1 MSASA
6 RGTETQTPDSIRAD
20 AYRALVLGSPDGV
33 ALVVAGRIVLANLAL
48 ARLLGAADAAAL
60 EGGSVLELVDPDRQ
74 EAFAERIQAALQ
86 KSDRGAFA
94 EERLVRRDASTV
106 DVEIAVVPYPG
117 VGEPAVQVAVRDIS
131 DRKRSEERMTALA
144 YRDALT
150 GLPNRRLFNDRLGI
164 ALAQARRYRHRLA
177 VVFVDLDRFKP
188 VNDTLGHAAG
198 DELLQLVAERLSAC
212 VRLGDTVA
220 RLAGD
225 EFTLLLPG
233 IHYVED
239 VSKVSQKLTEA
250 MRRPFRLRGQEVHVS
265 ASGGI
270 SIYPDDAQ
278 DAEALL
284 ANADIAMYRAKQHG
298 RDNFQ
303 MYAPSMTQKAL
314 EQGVLAEKLR
324 GALDA
329 NQMALY
335 YQPTLDLATGRIVG
349 AEALLRWQH
358 PELGLIFPKDFL
370 SLADFTGLILSLG
383 PWALE
388 QACAQARDW
397 QRRGSRDVFVA
408 VNLSAY
414 ELQQSD
420 LLGHVERALG
430 KTGLDPSS
438 LHLEI
443 PEGYAM
449 QDLERTIEKLRS
461 LKALGVEITIDGFG
475 SGFSSLARLSRLPI
489 DALKM
494 DLSFVRGATTDP
506 DDASLVTAV
515 IAVAHSLKL
524 EVIAQGVE
532 TEAQVALLRSLQCD
546 GVQGY
551 IWSPPVPAD
560 QCERLLVKG
569 VIPLQAAPRS
579 AVGP

>member
-1 MSASA
+1 VAS
-6 RGTETQTPDSIRAD
+6 
-20 AYRALVLGSPDGV
+20 
-33 ALVVAGRIVLANLAL
+33 GRIVFANASL
-48 ARLLGAADAAAL
+48 ARVLGAPRPEDL
-60 EGGSVLELVDPDRQ
+60 EGSLLFEIVDPDRK
-74 EAFAERIQAALQ
+74 EDLAERIRVAVQEGER
-86 KSDRGAFA
+86 RGFT
-94 EERLVRRDASTV
+94 EERLLRRDGTSV
-106 DVEIAVVPYPG
+106 DAEMAIVPHEG
-117 VGEPAVQVAVRDIS
+117 AGEPAVQVVVRDIS

-198 DELLQLVAERLSAC
+198 DELLQQVAERLSAC

-239 VSKVSQKLTEA
+239 VSKVSQKLSEA
-250 MRRPFRLRGQEVHVS
+250 MRRPFRLRGQDVHVS

-270 SIYPDDAQ
+270 SIYPDDGQ
-278 DAEALL
+278 DAEAMLT
-284 ANADIAMYRAKQHG
+284 NADVAMYRAKQQG

-303 MYAPSMTQKAL
+303 MYSPSMTQKSL
-314 EQGVLAEKLR
+314 EQGALAEKLR
-324 GALDA
+324 GALA
-329 NQMALY
+329 SNEMALY

-358 PELGLIFPKDFL
+358 PELGLVFPKDFL

-388 QACAQARDW
+388 KACAQARDW
-397 QRRGSRDVFVA
+397 QKRGSRDVFVA

-420 LLGHVERALG
+420 LLGHVERALRE
-430 KTGLDPSS
+430 TGLDPSA

-461 LKALGVEITIDGFG
+461 LKALGVKITIDGFG
-475 SGFSSLARLSRLPI
+475 AGFSSLARLSRLPI

-515 IAVAHSLKL
+515 IAVAHSLRLK
-524 EVIAQGVE
+524 VIAQGVE

-551 IWSPPVPAD
+551 IWSPPVPAE
-560 QCERLLVKG
+560 QCERLLVQG
-569 VIPLQAAPRS
+569 VIPLQASPRVAS
-579 AVGP
+579 

>member
-1 MSASA
+1 MKV
-6 RGTETQTPDSIRAD
+6 E
-20 AYRALVLGSPDGV
+20 AYRSLVEGSPDGLCLV
-33 ALVVAGRIVLANLAL
+33 AGGRIVFANASL
-48 ARLLGAADAAAL
+48 ARLLGAPSPEDL
-60 EGGSVLELVDPDRQ
+60 EGSSLLEVVDPERQ
-74 EAFAERIQAALQ
+74 EDLAERIQAALQ
-86 KSDRGAFA
+86 QGERRGFT
-94 EERLVRRDASTV
+94 EERLLRRDGSSV
-106 DVEIAVVPYPG
+106 DAEMAIVPYEG
-117 VGEPAVQVAVRDIS
+117 AGEPVVHVVVRDIS
-131 DRKRSEERMTALA
+131 DRKRSEEHMTALA

-198 DELLQLVAERLSAC
+198 DELLQQVAERLSAC

-239 VSKVSQKLTEA
+239 VAKVSQKLSEA
-250 MRRPFRLRGQEVHVS
+250 MRRPFRLRGQDVHVS

-270 SIYPDDAQ
+270 SIYPDDGQ
-278 DAEALL
+278 DAESMLT
-284 ANADIAMYRAKQHG
+284 NADVAMYRAKQQG

-303 MYAPSMTQKAL
+303 MYSPSMTQKSL
-314 EQGVLAEKLR
+314 EQGALAEKLR
-324 GALDA
+324 GALA
-329 NQMALY
+329 SNQMALY

-358 PELGLIFPKDFL
+358 PELGLVFPKDFL

-388 QACAQARDW
+388 KACAQARDW
-397 QRRGSRDVFVA
+397 QKRGSRDVFVA

-420 LLGHVERALG
+420 LLGHVERALRE
-430 KTGLDPSS
+430 TGLDPSA

-461 LKALGVEITIDGFG
+461 LKALGVKITIDGFG
-475 SGFSSLARLSRLPI
+475 AGFSSLARLSRLPI

-515 IAVAHSLKL
+515 IAVAHSLRLK
-524 EVIAQGVE
+524 VIAQGVE

-551 IWSPPVPAD
+551 IWSPPVPAE
-560 QCERLLVKG
+560 QCERLLVQG
-569 VIPLQAAPRS
+569 VIPLQASARVAP
-579 AVGP
+579 

>member
-1 MSASA
+1 MSASP
-6 RGTETQTPDSIRAD
+6 RGTDVQAPGSFRAD
-20 AYRALVLGSPDGV
+20 TYRSLVDGSPDGL
-33 ALVVAGRIVLANLAL
+33 AVVVGGRIVFANAAL
-48 ARLLGAADAAAL
+48 AGLLAVPDSATL
-60 EGGSVLELVDPDRQ
+60 EGSSFLEAVDPERQ
-74 EAFAERIQAALQ
+74 GEIAERVQGVIQQ
-86 KSDRGAFA
+86 RQRGSFV
-94 EERLVRRDASTV
+94 EERLLRRDGTTAE
-106 DVEIAVVPYPG
+106 VEMAIVPFLG
-117 VGEPAVQVAVRDIS
+117 DGEAAVQVVVRDIS
-131 DRKRSEERMTALA
+131 DRKRSEEQMTALA

-198 DELLQLVAERLSAC
+198 DELLQSVAERLSAC

-239 VSKVSQKLTEA
+239 VSKVAVKLSEA
-250 MRRPFRLRGQEVHVS
+250 MGRPFRIQGREVHVS

-270 SIYPDDAQ
+270 SIYPDDGQ

-284 ANADIAMYRAKQHG
+284 TNADIAMYRAKQQG

-303 MYAPSMTQKAL
+303 MYSPAMAQKAL
-314 EQGVLAEKLR
+314 EQGALADKLR
-324 GALDA
+324 GALAA

-358 PELGLIFPKDFL
+358 PELGLVYPKDFL

-397 QRRGSRDVFVA
+397 QRRGSRDIFVA

-420 LLGHVERALG
+420 LLGHVERALRE
-430 KTGLDPSS
+430 TGLDPSS

-461 LKALGVEITIDGFG
+461 LKALGVSITIDGFG
-475 SGFSSLARLSRLPI
+475 AGFSSLARLRRLPI

-524 EVIAQGVE
+524 KVIAQGVE

-551 IWSPPVPAD
+551 IWSPPVPAE
-560 QCERLLVKG
+560 QCERLLVQG
-569 VIPLQAAPRS
+569 GIPIPARP
-579 AVGP
+579 

>member
-1 MSASA
+1 VSAQI
-6 RGTETQTPDSIRAD
+6 RGTGARPTGSIRAEEF
-20 AYRALVLGSPDGV
+20 RALVDGNPDGM
-33 ALVVAGRIVLANLAL
+33 AVVSAGRVVFANASL
-48 ARLLGAADAAAL
+48 ARLLAAADASPLAGTSFFEAL
-60 EGGSVLELVDPDRQ
+60 DPDRQ
-74 EAFAERIQAALQ
+74 EALAERMEAVLQ
-86 KSDRGAFA
+86 DGVRSAFV
-94 EERLVRRDASTV
+94 EERLLRHDGTTV
-106 DVEIAVVPYPG
+106 EVEVALVPFPG
-117 VGEPAVQVAVRDIS
+117 DGQPSVQVVVRDIS
-131 DRKRSEERMTALA
+131 DRKRSEEQVTALA

-177 VVFVDLDRFKP
+177 VIFVDLDRFKP

-198 DELLQLVAERLSAC
+198 DELLKAVAERLSAC

-239 VSKVSQKLTEA
+239 VAKVAQKLGET
-250 MRRPFRLRGQEVHVS
+250 MRRPFRVHDRDLRIS

-270 SIYPDDAQ
+270 SIYPDDGQ
-278 DAEALL
+278 DAETLL
-284 ANADIAMYRAKQHG
+284 TNADIAMYRAKQQG

-303 MYAPSMTQKAL
+303 MYSPSMAARTL
-314 EQGVLAEKLR
+314 EQGALAEKLR
-324 GALDA
+324 GALAA
-329 NQMALY
+329 NQMALH

-358 PELGLIFPKDFL
+358 PELGLVFPKDFL

-383 PWALE
+383 PWALGR
-388 QACAQARDW
+388 ACAQVREW
-397 QRRGSRDVFVA
+397 QKRGSRGLFVA

-414 ELQQSD
+414 ELQQAD
-420 LLGHVERALG
+420 LVGHVEKAIRDA
-430 KTGLDPSS
+430 GLDPAT

-449 QDLERTIEKLRS
+449 QDLERTIETLRS
-461 LKALGVEITIDGFG
+461 LKALGVSIAIDGFG
-475 SGFSSLARLSRLPI
+475 AGFSSLARLRRLPI

-494 DLSFVRGATTDP
+494 NLSFVRGATTDP

-524 EVIAQGVE
+524 KVIAQGVE

-546 GVQGY
+546 RVQGY

-560 QCERLLVKG
+560 ECERLLIQGSV
-569 VIPLQAAPRS
+569 PLSAAPR
-579 AVGP
+579 P

>member
-1 MSASA
+1 MSASPRRTDA
-6 RGTETQTPDSIRAD
+6 QPRGSMSADS
-20 AYRALVLGSPDGV
+20 YRSLVEGSPDGLCLV
-33 ALVVAGRIVLANLAL
+33 AGGRIVFANASL
-48 ARLLGAADAAAL
+48 ARVLGVPGPEDL
-60 EGGSVLELVDPDRQ
+60 EGTSLLELVDPERQ
-74 EAFAERIQAALQ
+74 EDLAERI
-86 KSDRGAFA
+86 RGATQEGERRGFT
-94 EERLVRRDASTV
+94 EERLLRRDGAAV
-106 DVEIAVVPYPG
+106 DAEIAIVPYEG
-117 VGEPAVQVAVRDIS
+117 AGGAAVQVVVRDIS

-198 DELLQLVAERLSAC
+198 DELLQQVAERLSAC

-239 VSKVSQKLTEA
+239 VSKVSQKLSES
-250 MRRPFRLRGQEVHVS
+250 MRRPFRLRGQDVHVS

-270 SIYPDDAQ
+270 SIYPDDGQ
-278 DAEALL
+278 DAESMLT
-284 ANADIAMYRAKQHG
+284 NADVAMYRAKQQG

-303 MYAPSMTQKAL
+303 MYSPSMTQKAL
-314 EQGVLAEKLR
+314 EQGALAEKLR
-324 GALDA
+324 GALA
-329 NQMALY
+329 SNQMALY

-358 PELGLIFPKDFL
+358 PELGLVFPKDFL

-388 QACAQARDW
+388 RACAQVRDW
-397 QRRGSRDVFVA
+397 QKRGSRDVFVA

-420 LLGHVERALG
+420 LLGHVERALRE
-430 KTGLDPSS
+430 TGLDPAA

-461 LKALGVEITIDGFG
+461 LKALGVKITIDGFG
-475 SGFSSLARLSRLPI
+475 AGFSSLARLSRLPI

-515 IAVAHSLKL
+515 IAVAHSLRLK
-524 EVIAQGVE
+524 VIAQGVE

-551 IWSPPVPAD
+551 IWSPPVPAE
-560 QCERLLVKG
+560 QCERLLVQG
-569 VIPLQAAPRS
+569 VIPLQASSRA
-579 AVGP
+579 

>member
-1 MSASA
+1 MSAST
-6 RGTETQTPDSIRAD
+6 RGTDAQLHGLIRAD
-20 AYRALVLGSPDGV
+20 GYRSLVEGSPDGL
-33 ALVVAGRIVLANLAL
+33 AVVVGGRIVFANAAL
-48 ARLLGAADAAAL
+48 AALLGAPDPRAL
-60 EGGSVLELVDPDRQ
+60 EGASLLDAVDPERQ
-74 EAFAERIQAALQ
+74 GDLAERLQAAVQ
-86 KSDRGAFA
+86 EGKRSPFV
-94 EERLVRRDASTV
+94 EERLFRRDGTTA
-106 DVEIAVVPYPG
+106 DAELAVVPFDG
-117 VGEPAVQVAVRDIS
+117 HDEPAAQVVARDIS
-131 DRKRSEERMTALA
+131 DRKRTEEQMTALA
-144 YRDALT
+144 YRDVLT

-198 DELLQLVAERLSAC
+198 DELLQAVAERLSAC

-239 VSKVSQKLTEA
+239 VSKVTLKLSEA
-250 MRRPFRLRGQEVHVS
+250 MRRPVRIAGRDVHVS

-270 SIYPDDAQ
+270 SIYPDDGQ

-284 ANADIAMYRAKQHG
+284 TNADIAMYRAKQQG

-303 MYAPSMTQKAL
+303 MYSPSMTEKAL
-314 EQGVLAEKLR
+314 EQGALADKLR
-324 GALDA
+324 GALVA

-358 PELGLIFPKDFL
+358 PELGLVFPKDFL

-388 QACAQARDW
+388 KACTQARDW
-397 QRRGSRDVFVA
+397 QKRGSRDVSVA

-414 ELQQSD
+414 ELQQND
-420 LLGHVERALG
+420 LTLHVERALRQ
-430 KTGLDPSS
+430 TGLDPSS

-461 LKALGVEITIDGFG
+461 LKALGVSITIDGFG
-475 SGFSSLARLSRLPI
+475 AGFSSLARLRRLPI

-494 DLSFVRGATTDP
+494 DLSFVRGATADP

-515 IAVAHSLKL
+515 IAVAHSLELK
-524 EVIAQGVE
+524 VIAQGVE

-551 IWSPPVPAD
+551 IWSPPVPAEE
-560 QCERLLVKG
+560 CERLLVQG
-569 VIPLQAAPRS
+569 GIAIPARA
-579 AVGP
+579 

>member
-1 MSASA
+1 MSASP
-6 RGTETQTPDSIRAD
+6 RGTDAQPFGSIRAD
-20 AYRALVLGSPDGV
+20 EYRLLVEGSPAGL
-33 ALVVAGRIVLANLAL
+33 AVVSGGRIVFANPALAGLLGVPDPLAL
-48 ARLLGAADAAAL
+48 EGASLFEFVDPERQEDLTQRMQMAIQQGQRGPFVEERLLRRDGTAADA
-60 EGGSVLELVDPDRQ
+60 EV
-74 EAFAERIQAALQ
+74 
-86 KSDRGAFA
+86 
-94 EERLVRRDASTV
+94 
-106 DVEIAVVPYPG
+106 AVVPFPG
-117 VGEPAVQVAVRDIS
+117 HGEPAVQLVVRDIS
-131 DRKRSEERMTALA
+131 DRKRSEEQMTALA

-198 DELLQLVAERLSAC
+198 DELLLAVAERLSAC

-239 VSKVSQKLTEA
+239 VSKVALKLSEA
-250 MRRPFRLRGQEVHVS
+250 MRRPFRVRGRDLHVS

-278 DAEALL
+278 DAEELL
-284 ANADIAMYRAKQHG
+284 ANADVAMYRAKQQG

-303 MYAPSMTQKAL
+303 MYSPSMARRVQ
-314 EQGVLAEKLR
+314 EQGALADKLR
-324 GALDA
+324 GALVA

-358 PELGLIFPKDFL
+358 PELGLVFPKDFL

-388 QACAQARDW
+388 RACAQARDW
-397 QRRGSRDVFVA
+397 QKRGSRDVFVA

-420 LLGHVERALG
+420 LLGHVERALRE
-430 KTGLDPSS
+430 TGLDPSS

-461 LKALGVEITIDGFG
+461 LKALGVSITIDGFG
-475 SGFSSLARLSRLPI
+475 AGFSSLARLRRLPI

-494 DLSFVRGATTDP
+494 DMSFVRGATTDP

-515 IAVAHSLKL
+515 IAVAHSLEL

-551 IWSPPVPAD
+551 IWSPPVPPD
-560 QCERLLVKG
+560 ECERLLVRG
-569 VIPLQAAPRS
+569 GISIPARS
-579 AVGP
+579 

>member
-1 MSASA
+1 MPASI
-6 RGTETQTPDSIRAD
+6 RGTDPQAKGSIRPE
-20 AYRALVLGSPDGV
+20 AYRSLVEGSPDGL
-33 ALVVAGRIVLANLAL
+33 ALVAGGRIVFANAAL
-48 ARLLGAADAAAL
+48 ARLLGAPDESAL
-60 EGGSVLELVDPDRQ
+60 LGSSLLEAVDPERQ
-74 EAFAERIQAALQ
+74 EGLADRIQAAQ
-86 KSDRGAFA
+86 REGQRSPFG
-94 EERLVRRDASTV
+94 EERLLRRDGTTAE
-106 DVEIAVVPYPG
+106 VELCVVPFEG
-117 VGEPAVQVAVRDIS
+117 FGEPAVQVVVRDIS
-131 DRKRSEERMTALA
+131 DRKRSEEQMTALA

-198 DELLQLVAERLSAC
+198 DELLRAVAERLSAC

-239 VSKVSQKLTEA
+239 VSKVSLKLSEA
-250 MRRPFRLRGQEVHVS
+250 MRRPFRVCGQEVRVS

-270 SIYPDDAQ
+270 SIYPDDGQ
-278 DAEALL
+278 DAETLL
-284 ANADIAMYRAKQHG
+284 TNADLAMYRAKQQG
-298 RDNFQ
+298 RDNFE
-303 MYAPSMTQKAL
+303 MYSPSMAQKAL
-314 EQGVLAEKLR
+314 EQGALADNLR
-324 GALDA
+324 GALVA

-335 YQPTLDLATGRIVG
+335 YQPTLDLATGKIVG

-358 PELGLIFPKDFL
+358 PELGLVFPKDFL

-388 QACAQARDW
+388 RACAQARDW
-397 QRRGSRDVFVA
+397 QKRGSRDVFVA

-414 ELQQSD
+414 ELQQSE
-420 LLGHVERALG
+420 LTSHVERALRE
-430 KTGLDPSS
+430 TGLDPSS

-461 LKALGVEITIDGFG
+461 LKALGVSITIDGFG
-475 SGFSSLARLSRLPI
+475 AGFSSLARLRRLPI

-524 EVIAQGVE
+524 QVIAQGVE

-551 IWSPPVPAD
+551 IWSPPVPAEE
-560 QCERLLVKG
+560 CERLLVQG
-569 VIPLQAAPRS
+569 NILVPGRP
-579 AVGP
+579 

>member
-1 MSASA
+1 MSASSQKTDA
-6 RGTETQTPDSIRAD
+6 PFPESIRAD
-20 AYRALVLGSPDGV
+20 TFRSLVEGNPDGL
-33 ALVVAGRIVLANLAL
+33 AVVAGGRIVYANAALAL
-48 ARLLGAADAAAL
+48 LLGVPDPRVLAGA
-60 EGGSVLELVDPDRQ
+60 SVLEMVDPERQ
-74 EAFAERIQAALQ
+74 EDLAERIQTALRQ
-86 KSDRGAFA
+86 GQRSAFVQ
-94 EERLVRRDASTV
+94 ERLLRHDGTAADAEV
-106 DVEIAVVPYPG
+106 AVVPFPDH
-117 VGEPAVQVAVRDIS
+117 GEPAVQVVVRDVS
-131 DRKRSEERMTALA
+131 DRKRSEEQMTALA

-164 ALAQARRYRHRLA
+164 ALVQARRYRHRVG

-198 DELLQLVAERLSAC
+198 DELLRAVAERLSAC

-239 VSKVSQKLTEA
+239 VSKVAHKLSEA
-250 MRRPFRLRGQEVHVS
+250 MRRPFRVGGHDLHVS

-270 SIYPDDAQ
+270 SIYPDDGHE
-278 DAEALL
+278 AETLL
-284 ANADIAMYRAKQHG
+284 TNADVAMYRAKQQG

-303 MYAPSMTQKAL
+303 MYSPSMAQKAL
-314 EQGVLAEKLR
+314 EQGALADKLR

-358 PELGLIFPKDFL
+358 PELGLVFPKDFL

-388 QACAQARDW
+388 QACTQARDW
-397 QRRGSRDVFVA
+397 HRRGSRGIFVA

-414 ELQQSD
+414 ELQQAD
-420 LLGHVERALG
+420 LLGHVQKALEV
-430 KTGLDPSS
+430 TGLDPSA

-461 LKALGVEITIDGFG
+461 LKALGVSITIDGFG
-475 SGFSSLARLSRLPI
+475 SGFSSLAHLRRLPI

-524 EVIAQGVE
+524 QVIAQGVE
-532 TEAQVALLRSLQCD
+532 TEAQVALLRSLGCD

-551 IWSPPVPAD
+551 IWSPPVPAEE
-560 QCERLLVKG
+560 CERLLVQG
-569 VIPLQAAPRS
+569 GIPIPARP
-579 AVGP
+579 